1 MGLNLNIYVSITKIG
16 LIIMRQV
23 IHLPTF
29 QPPVDDAPFFAL
41 NIIAGKQQKRSVR
54 LRNR

>member
-41 NIIAGKQQKRSVR
+41 SPVKDFTADKKHV
-54 LRNR
+54 